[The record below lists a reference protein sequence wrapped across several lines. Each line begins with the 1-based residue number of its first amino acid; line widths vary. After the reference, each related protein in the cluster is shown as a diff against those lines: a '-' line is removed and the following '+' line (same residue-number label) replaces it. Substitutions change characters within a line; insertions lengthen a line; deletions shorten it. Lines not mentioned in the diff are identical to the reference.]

1 MPGSEGESTWARSWA
16 RKRAGVW
23 SVRER
28 GVRGVQAREKD
39 TQDPAKDRGTGQSVC
54 EFHTGSYSE
63 TGHRLSPQLTP

>member
-39 TQDPAKDRGTGQSVC
+39 TQDPARTGEQDRACVSSTRALILRRDTGCPHS
-54 EFHTGSYSE
+54 
-63 TGHRLSPQLTP
+63 